1 MGPERGKDGLQTAR
15 DAPRTG
21 IRDELA
27 PDRVGVED
35 FDRTVSPRA
44 GGDEAKVERLE
55 GRRGKGRGSEL
66 LSCPTPTHMSG
77 ERAVQRQGSEKGS
90 ELLSCPTPTHMS
102 GERGG
107 LTSPRGRRGRQG
119 VVPRGA

>member
-77 ERAVQRQGSEKGS
+77 ER
-90 ELLSCPTPTHMS
+90 
-102 GERGG
+102 GG